1 MSENIVNKS
10 VKYNNLCSVEYNNY
24 MEKCKDL
31 TYDKNNCDLYKSLY
45 ESCKKFKK
53 IKECKC

>member
-1 MSENIVNKS
+1 MDKS
-10 VKYNNLCSVEYNNY
+10 VKYNNLCNIEYNNY

-31 TYDKNNCDLYKSLY
+31 THDKNNCDLYKSLY